1 VAVLSSA
8 AAVMA
13 AVLFSGGTVAAPAAP
28 ERDRFARAFV
38 IEIDGVRR
46 SQHAA
51 QLALPPA
58 SLTKMMSG
66 LLVIESRKSA
76 AAVPVSRHAAA
87 ATGSRLGLRTG
98 EAMASGDLL
107 SAMLVASAN
116 DACRALAEWVA
127 GSEAAFVERMNRRA
141 RELGLHRTQFV
152 NACGYDA
159 PGHRST
165 AGDLAVLARVAMAEA
180 EYARRAG
187 LPTLEIATSDGRR
200 RFTLSNHNQLIGRF
214 AGAYG
219 VKSGYTAQ
227 AGKCLVAMAQR
238 GGHHVLLVML
248 NAGNRWWDAD
258 AALDYALSR
267 AQDLR

>member
-1 VAVLSSA
+1 
-8 AAVMA
+8 MA
-13 AVLFSGGTVAAPAAP
+13 AVLFSGWAVAVPVA

-46 SQHAA
+46 SRHAA

-66 LLVIESRKSA
+66 LLVIESGKPA

-87 ATGSRLGLRTG
+87 ATGSRLGLRAG
-98 EAMASGDLL
+98 ESMASADLL

-127 GSEAAFVERMNRRA
+127 GSEAAFVRRMNRRA
-141 RELGLHRTQFV
+141 RELGLRRTHFV

-165 AGDLAVLARVAMAEA
+165 ADDLALLARAAMAQA

-187 LPTLEIATSDGRR
+187 LPTLSIATSDGRR
-200 RFTLSNHNQLIGRF
+200 FTLHNHNQLIGRF

-219 VKSGYTAQ
+219 VKSGYTAK
-227 AGKCLVAMAQR
+227 AGKCLVAMAER
-238 GGHHVLLVML
+238 DGHHVLLVML

-267 AQDLR
+267 AADLR

>member
-1 VAVLSSA
+1 MLRSA
-8 AAVMA
+8 AAAVA
-13 AVLFSGGTVAAPAAP
+13 AVLFSGWPGAAPAAA

-66 LLVIESRKSA
+66 LLVIESGKSA
-76 AAVPVSRHAAA
+76 ALVPISRHAAA
-87 ATGSRLGLRTG
+87 ATGSRLGLRAG
-98 EAMASGDLL
+98 ESMASGDLL

-127 GSEAAFVERMNRRA
+127 GSEAAFVALMNRRA
-141 RELGLHRTQFV
+141 KALGMSRTRFV
-152 NACGYDA
+152 NVCGYDA
-159 PGHRST
+159 PGHLSS
-165 AGDLAVLARVAMAEA
+165 ADDLARLARVAMAQA
-180 EYARRAG
+180 EYARRAALPG
-187 LPTLEIATSDGRR
+187 LELATAAGR
-200 RFTLSNHNQLIGRF
+200 RFTLHNHNQLIGRF

-219 VKSGYTAQ
+219 VKSGYTAK
-227 AGKCLVAMAQR
+227 AGKCLVAMAER
-238 GGHHVLLVML
+238 DGHQVLLVML
-248 NAGNRWWDAD
+248 NAGNRWWDAA

-267 AQDLR
+267 APDLR

>member
-1 VAVLSSA
+1 
-8 AAVMA
+8 MA
-13 AVLFSGGTVAAPAAP
+13 AVLFSGWPVAAAAA
-28 ERDRFARAFV
+28 EADRFARAFV
-38 IEIDGVRR
+38 LEIDGVRR

-51 QLALPPA
+51 QRALPPA

-66 LLVIESRKSA
+66 LLVIESGKAA

-87 ATGSRLGLRTG
+87 ATGSRLGLRAG
-98 EAMASGDLL
+98 EAMASEDLL

-127 GSEAAFVERMNRRA
+127 GSEAAFVRRMNRRA
-141 RELGLHRTQFV
+141 RELDLRRTFFV

-165 AGDLAVLARVAMAEA
+165 ADDLARLARAAMALP

-187 LPTLEIATSDGRR
+187 LSTLDIATSDGRR
-200 RFTLSNHNQLIGRF
+200 RFTLRNSNQLIGRF

-219 VKSGYTAQ
+219 VKSGYTAK
-227 AGKCLVAMAQR
+227 AGRCLVAMAER
-238 GGHHVLLVML
+238 NGHHVLLVML

-258 AALDYALSR
+258 AALAYALSR
-267 AQDLR
+267 AADLD